1 MEEVAVLDFDMLCA
15 AVALQTQGMN
25 VGRRIAK
32 EENEYQVEV
41 DLGGVQRMWE
51 GDVLDCLEDRRISM
65 ESMW

>member
-15 AVALQTQGMN
+15 VVALQTQGMN

-51 GDVLDCLEDRRISM
+51 GDVLGCLEDRRIAM